1 MCTNIIADIIKVL
14 LFFEVLDMYEEVSN
28 KCWCLILI
36 QSKLDKFLRC
46 PFLIYSGYL
55 VDVYKFISKQI
66 KTNP

>member
-14 LFFEVLDMYEEVSN
+14 VFFEVLDMNQEVSN
-28 KCWCLILI
+28 ECWCLILI

-46 PFLIYSGYL
+46 PFIIASGYL